1 MAYEEYKYVIDQM
14 SSIEIGAK
22 WTYDELIDNVDLS
35 HKFRQVCRSL
45 FEQEVD
51 GGTTIESHLYY
62 LEKDT
67 ESFRAYNK
75 RKTKVTCMVPDT
87 KRAPKE
93 DGTPYFRPEVF
104 PVEELVK
111 VPAALK
117 EQLGVRIQEIVISK
131 VGLASLVV

>member
-67 ESFRAYNK
+67 ESFRAYK
-75 RKTKVTCMVPDT
+75 KLKTKVTCMVPDM

-93 DGTPYFRPEVF
+93 DGTPYFRQEVF